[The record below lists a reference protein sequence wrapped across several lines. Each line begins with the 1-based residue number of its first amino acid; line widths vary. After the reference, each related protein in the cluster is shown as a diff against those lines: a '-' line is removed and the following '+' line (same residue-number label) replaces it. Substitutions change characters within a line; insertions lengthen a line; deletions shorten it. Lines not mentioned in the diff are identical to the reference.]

1 MEIPMKNFP
10 GIDKSRASSTV
21 ATNVST
27 EISKIGI
34 TALGITAGIIGCWA
48 VTSMIAGA
56 VNSGGPIDLV
66 VYLFTAING

>member
-1 MEIPMKNFP
+1 MKNFP
-10 GIDKSRASSTV
+10 GIDKSRASSFA

-48 VTSMIAGA
+48 VASMIAGA
-56 VNSGGPIDLV
+56 VSSGGPIDLLAN
-66 VYLFTAING
+66 LFTAING